1 MHRTITAVVAV
12 AILAVGCATIVPL
25 DVDGS
30 RSDGTILMAAET
42 TLGDT
47 VDWQAG
53 SQVALDKCLAW
64 GYHGVEPFSG
74 IRTFLVDEMT
84 LFGPRRLERL
94 ERKYQCTTW
103 NKVDGN

>member
-12 AILAVGCATIVPL
+12 AILAVGCDTIVPL

-53 SQVALDKCLAW
+53 SQVRARQMPSLGLSRR
-64 GYHGVEPFSG
+64 G
-74 IRTFLVDEMT
+74 T
-84 LFGPRRLERL
+84 LQRHPHVLG
-94 ERKYQCTTW
+94 
-103 NKVDGN
+103 